1 MSASPKISSFTIIVT
16 FLCVALAGVAFIPL
30 LPIKLSPSRTLPRLT
45 ISYNMPGNSARV
57 IEMEV
62 TSRLEAML
70 ARIKGIKEINST
82 SGNGWGYVT
91 LELDKHTNVDAAR
104 FEASTI
110 IRQTWPNLPDG
121 VSYPVLEMSRPDDKE
136 ARPFM
141 SYTLNAAA
149 TPIFIQRFAEDQI
162 KPRLS
167 GIPGIYRIDVSGA
180 TPMEWRLEYDNRQL
194 VSLGITTQD
203 IQRAISQY
211 YQKEFLGT
219 GNVEVQI
226 ASSSKD
232 EQDSQWIRLALVPE
246 NEQDGF
252 HPARITVRS
261 KDGKLIRL
269 DQLLKVTHQEEE
281 PSSYY
286 RINGLNSIYLSIRA
300 EETANQLELAKRVKT
315 EMEHIRTML
324 PPGYEIHTSYD
335 ATEFIQEELNK
346 IYIRTGLTV
355 LILLLFVLLIT
366 RELKYLF
373 LIIISLSINLCI
385 AVILYYLLGLEMQLY
400 SLAGV
405 TISLSLV
412 IDNTIVMT
420 EHIRNRHNRKAILS
434 ILTATLTTMGAL
446 VIIFFLDEKIRLNLQ
461 DFAAV
466 VIINLGVSLLIALFL
481 VPALIDKMNLEWK
494 KQRKK
499 RIAREEMQQTWRCQI
514 KNKANHFL
522 KRFPV
527 YYNRYYQLQIN
538 FLCRWKKLA
547 CFILLLAFG
556 IPVFLLPEKIEYDMK
571 DKKKVY
577 TATDSLLIEKYNQF
591 VSNETYKEKIKP
603 IIDKALGGTL
613 RLFVQKVYE
622 GSYFTRN
629 EETVLSVSASL
640 PNGTTL
646 SQMNNL
652 MSRMEAYLSTFKE
665 IRQFQTNIYSARQA
679 GIRIYFTKE
688 SERSGFPYTLK
699 SKIISKALELGGGS
713 WQVYGLQDQ
722 GFSNDVREGAGS
734 YRIEMYGYN
743 YDELYEWAE
752 RLRAKLLTHRR
763 IKEVLINS
771 EFSWWKDDY
780 QEFYFNLNK
789 ARLAQENIQPIELF
803 SSINPVFGKDIYAGT
818 IVVDEETEKLKLSS
832 RQSQEYDVWSMQYVP
847 QSIGEKSYKLAELA
861 SVEKGQMPQ
870 KVCKVNQ
877 QYRLC
882 LQYEYIGASNQGNK
896 IQERDLKGSNAVLPM
911 GYTAKSERNY
921 WYWDKKDNKQYLLLL
936 LIIAIIFF
944 TTSILFNSLKQPL
957 AVIFVIPIS
966 YIGVFLTFYWFK
978 LNFDQGG
985 FASFVLLCGITVNA
999 SIYIL
1004 NEYNQIRL
1012 RKPLMP
1018 PYKAYLKAWNAKI
1031 TPIFLTVVST
1041 ILGFIPFMLGPDKEA
1056 FWFPLAAGT
1065 IGGLAMSILGIF
1077 LYLPIFT
1084 LKSSRKGS
1092 RTVSPS

>member
-16 FLCVALAGVAFIPL
+16 FLCVALAGIAFIPL
-30 LPIKLSPSRTLPRLT
+30 LPIKLSPSRTLPQLT

-91 LELDKHTNVDAAR
+91 LELDKHTNIDAAR

-110 IRQTWPNLPDG
+110 IRQTWPSLPDG
-121 VSYPVLEMSRPDDKE
+121 LSYPVLEMSRPDDKE
-136 ARPFM
+136 VRPFM

-180 TPMEWRLEYDNRQL
+180 TPMEWRLEYDSRQL
-194 VSLGITTQD
+194 ATLGISIPD
-203 IQRAISQY
+203 IQKAISQY

-219 GNVEVQI
+219 GNVETQL
-226 ASSSKD
+226 ATSCKGGQS
-232 EQDSQWIRLALVPE
+232 SQWIRLALVPE
-246 NEQDGF
+246 NETDGF
-252 HPARITVRS
+252 NPSLITVQN

-269 DQLLKVTHQEEE
+269 DQLLKVTRQEEA
-281 PSSYY
+281 PQSYY

-300 EETANQLELAKRVKT
+300 EETANQLELAKRVRA
-315 EMEHIRTML
+315 EMEHIRTLL

-335 ATEFIQEELNK
+335 ATEFIQDELNK
-346 IYIRTGLTV
+346 IYVRTGLTV
-355 LILLLFVLLIT
+355 LILLMFVLLIT
-366 RELKYLF
+366 REIKYLL
-373 LIIISLSINLCI
+373 LIIISLSINLSI
-385 AVILYYLLGLEMQLY
+385 AVILYYLSGLEMQLY

-420 EHIRNRHNRKAILS
+420 EHIRNRHNQKAILS
-434 ILTATLTTMGAL
+434 ILAATLTTIGAL

-494 KQRKK
+494 KSGKKNISGEETEYTWKSRIRK
-499 RIAREEMQQTWRCQI
+499 RTNR
-514 KNKANHFL
+514 FL

-527 YYNRYYQLQIN
+527 YYNRYYQCQID
-538 FLCRWKKLA
+538 FLCGWKKLA

-556 IPVFLLPEKIEYDMK
+556 IPVFLLPEKIEYDTK

-577 TATDSLLIEKYNQF
+577 TATDTLLIDTYNKF
-591 VSNETYKEKIKP
+591 ASNETYKEKIKP
-603 IIDKALGGTL
+603 IVDKALGGTL

-646 SQMNNL
+646 PQMNTL

-665 IRQFQTNIYSARQA
+665 IRQFQTNVYSARQA

-722 GFSNDVREGAGS
+722 EFSNDVREGAGS
-734 YRIEMYGYN
+734 FRIVMYGYN

-752 RLRAKLLTHRR
+752 QLKAKLLTHRR

-789 ARLAQENIQPIELF
+789 ARLTQEDIQPIDLF
-803 SSINPVFGKDIYAGT
+803 ASINPVFGKDIYTGT
-818 IVVDEETEKLKLSS
+818 IVVNEETEKLKLSS

-847 QSIGEKSYKLAELA
+847 QTIDGKPYKLAELA

-896 IQERDLKGSNAVLPM
+896 IQERDLKEINAILPM
-911 GYTAKSERNY
+911 GYTAKSESAY

-936 LIIAIIFF
+936 LIIVIIFF

-1004 NEYNQIRL
+1004 NEYNQIRQ
-1012 RKPLMP
+1012 RKPLMS

-1077 LYLPIFT
+1077 LYLPLFT
-1084 LKSSRKGS
+1084 LKKQ
-1092 RTVSPS
+1092 P

>member
-16 FLCVALAGVAFIPL
+16 FLCVALAGIAFIPL
-30 LPIKLSPSRTLPRLT
+30 LPIKLSPSRTLPQLT

-91 LELDKHTNVDAAR
+91 LELDKHTNIDAAR

-110 IRQTWPNLPDG
+110 IRQTWPSLPDG
-121 VSYPVLEMSRPDDKE
+121 LSYPVLEMSRPDDKE

-162 KPRLS
+162 KPHLS

-180 TPMEWRLEYDNRQL
+180 TPMEWRLEYDSRQL
-194 VSLGITTQD
+194 ATLGISIPD
-203 IQRAISQY
+203 IQKAISQY

-219 GNVEVQI
+219 GNVETQL
-226 ASSSKD
+226 ATSR
-232 EQDSQWIRLALVPE
+232 EGGQNSQWIRLALVPE
-246 NEQDGF
+246 NETDGF
-252 HPARITVRS
+252 NPSLITVLN

-269 DQLLKVTHQEEE
+269 DQLLKVTRQEEA
-281 PSSYY
+281 PQSYY

-300 EETANQLELAKRVKT
+300 EETANQLELAKLVKA
-315 EMEHIRTML
+315 EMEHIRTLL

-335 ATEFIQEELNK
+335 ATEFIRDELNK
-346 IYIRTGLTV
+346 IYVRTGLTV
-355 LILLLFVLLIT
+355 LILLMFVLLIT

-373 LIIISLSINLCI
+373 LIVISLSINLCI

-434 ILTATLTTMGAL
+434 ILAATLTTMGAL

-494 KQRKK
+494 KSGKK
-499 RIAREEMQQTWRCQI
+499 KTSGEETGPTWRNRI
-514 KNKANHFL
+514 RKRTNHFL

-527 YYNRYYQLQIN
+527 YYNRYYQWQIN
-538 FLCRWKKLA
+538 FLCGWKKLA

-556 IPVFLLPEKIEYDMK
+556 IPVFLLPEKIEYDTK

-577 TATDSLLIEKYNQF
+577 TATDSLLIEKYNKF
-591 VSNETYKEKIKP
+591 ASNETYKEKIKP
-603 IIDKALGGTL
+603 IVDKALGGTL

-646 SQMNNL
+646 SQMNTL
-652 MSRMEAYLSTFKE
+652 MGRMEAYLSTFKE
-665 IRQFQTNIYSARQA
+665 IRQFQTNVYSARQA

-734 YRIEMYGYN
+734 FRIEMYGYN
-743 YDELYEWAE
+743 YDELYEWPE
-752 RLRAKLLTHRR
+752 RLKPKLLTTRR
-763 IKEVLINS
+763 MKEVLINS

-789 ARLAQENIQPIELF
+789 ARLAQEDIQPIDLF
-803 SSINPVFGKDIYAGT
+803 ASINPVFGKDIYTGT
-818 IVVDEETEKLKLSS
+818 IVVNEETEKLKLSS

-847 QSIGEKSYKLAELA
+847 QTIDGKPYKLAELA

-896 IQERDLKGSNAVLPM
+896 IQERDLKEINAILPM
-911 GYTAKSERNY
+911 GYTAKSDSTY

-936 LIIAIIFF
+936 LIIVIIFF

-1004 NEYNQIRL
+1004 NEYNQIRQ
-1012 RKPLMP
+1012 RKPLMS

-1077 LYLPIFT
+1077 LYLPLFT
-1084 LKSSRKGS
+1084 LKKQ
-1092 RTVSPS
+1092 PEP

>member
-16 FLCVALAGVAFIPL
+16 FLCVALAGIAFIPL
-30 LPIKLSPSRTLPRLT
+30 LPIKLSPSRTLPQLT

-91 LELDKHTNVDAAR
+91 LELDKHTNIDAAR

-110 IRQTWPNLPDG
+110 IRQTWPSLPDG
-121 VSYPVLEMSRPDDKE
+121 LSYPVLEMSRPDDKE
-136 ARPFM
+136 VRPFM

-180 TPMEWRLEYDNRQL
+180 TPMEWRLEYDSRQL
-194 VSLGITTQD
+194 ATLGISIPD
-203 IQRAISQY
+203 IQKAISQY

-219 GNVEVQI
+219 GNVETQL
-226 ASSSKD
+226 ATSCKEGQS
-232 EQDSQWIRLALVPE
+232 SQWIRLALVPE
-246 NEQDGF
+246 NETDGF
-252 HPARITVRS
+252 NPSLITVLN

-269 DQLLKVTHQEEE
+269 DQLLKVTRQEEA
-281 PSSYY
+281 PQSYY

-300 EETANQLELAKRVKT
+300 EETANQLELAKRVRA
-315 EMEHIRTML
+315 EMEHIRTLL

-335 ATEFIQEELNK
+335 ATEFIQDELNK
-346 IYIRTGLTV
+346 IYVRTGLTV
-355 LILLLFVLLIT
+355 LILLMFVLLIT
-366 RELKYLF
+366 REIKYLL
-373 LIIISLSINLCI
+373 LIIISLSINLSI
-385 AVILYYLLGLEMQLY
+385 AVILYYLSGLEMQLY

-434 ILTATLTTMGAL
+434 ILAATLTTIGAL

-494 KQRKK
+494 KSGKKNISGEETEYTWKSRIRKRTN
-499 RIAREEMQQTWRCQI
+499 RI
-514 KNKANHFL
+514 L

-527 YYNRYYQLQIN
+527 YYNRYYQCQID
-538 FLCRWKKLA
+538 FLCGWKKLA

-556 IPVFLLPEKIEYDMK
+556 IPVFLLPEKIEYDTK

-577 TATDSLLIEKYNQF
+577 TATDTLLIDTYNKF
-591 VSNETYKEKIKP
+591 ASNETYKEKIKP
-603 IIDKALGGTL
+603 IVDKALGGTL

-629 EETVLSVSASL
+629 EETILSVSASL
-640 PNGTTL
+640 PNGTGKSCGKTDCPNGTTL
-646 SQMNNL
+646 PQMNTL

-665 IRQFQTNIYSARQA
+665 IRQFQTNVYSARQA

-713 WQVYGLQDQ
+713 WQVYGS
-722 GFSNDVREGAGS
+722 F
-734 YRIEMYGYN
+734 RIVMYGYN

-752 RLRAKLLTHRR
+752 QLKAKLLTHRR

-789 ARLAQENIQPIELF
+789 ARLTQEDIQPIDLF
-803 SSINPVFGKDIYAGT
+803 ASINPVFGKDIYTGT
-818 IVVDEETEKLKLSS
+818 IVVNEETEKLKLSS

-847 QSIGEKSYKLAELA
+847 QTIDGKPYKLAELA

-896 IQERDLKGSNAVLPM
+896 IQERDLKEINAILPM
-911 GYTAKSERNY
+911 GYTAKSESAY

-936 LIIAIIFF
+936 LIIVIIFF

-1004 NEYNQIRL
+1004 NEYNQIRQ
-1012 RKPLMP
+1012 RKPLMS

-1077 LYLPIFT
+1077 LYLPLFT
-1084 LKSSRKGS
+1084 LKKQ
-1092 RTVSPS
+1092 P

>member
-16 FLCVALAGVAFIPL
+16 FLCVALAGIAFIPL
-30 LPIKLSPSRTLPRLT
+30 LPIKLSPSRTLPQLT

-91 LELDKHTNVDAAR
+91 LELDKHTNIDAAR

-110 IRQTWPNLPDG
+110 IRQTWPSLPDG
-121 VSYPVLEMSRPDDKE
+121 LSYPVLEMSRPDDKE

-180 TPMEWRLEYDNRQL
+180 TPMEWRLEYDSRQL
-194 VSLGITTQD
+194 ATLGISIPD
-203 IQRAISQY
+203 IQKAISQY

-219 GNVEVQI
+219 GNVETQL
-226 ASSSKD
+226 ATSR
-232 EQDSQWIRLALVPE
+232 EGGQNSQWIRLALVPE
-246 NEQDGF
+246 NETDGF
-252 HPARITVRS
+252 NPSLITVLN

-269 DQLLKVTHQEEE
+269 DQLLKVTRQEEA
-281 PSSYY
+281 PQSYY

-300 EETANQLELAKRVKT
+300 EETANQLELAKLVKA
-315 EMEHIRTML
+315 EMEHIRTLL

-335 ATEFIQEELNK
+335 ATEFIRDELNK
-346 IYIRTGLTV
+346 IYVRTGLTV
-355 LILLLFVLLIT
+355 LILLMFVLLIT

-373 LIIISLSINLCI
+373 LIVISLSINLCI

-434 ILTATLTTMGAL
+434 ILAATLTTMGAL

-494 KQRKK
+494 KSGKK
-499 RIAREEMQQTWRCQI
+499 KTSGEETGPTWRNRI
-514 KNKANHFL
+514 RKRTNHFL

-527 YYNRYYQLQIN
+527 YYNRYYQWQIN
-538 FLCRWKKLA
+538 FLCGWKKLA

-556 IPVFLLPEKIEYDMK
+556 IPVFLLPEKIEYDTK

-577 TATDSLLIEKYNQF
+577 TATDSLLIEKYNKF
-591 VSNETYKEKIKP
+591 ASNETYKEKIKP
-603 IIDKALGGTL
+603 IVDKALGGTL

-646 SQMNNL
+646 SQMNTL
-652 MSRMEAYLSTFKE
+652 MGRMEAYLSTFKE
-665 IRQFQTNIYSARQA
+665 IRQFQTNVYSARQA

-734 YRIEMYGYN
+734 FRIVMYGYN

-752 RLRAKLLTHRR
+752 RLKAKLLTHRR

-789 ARLAQENIQPIELF
+789 ARLAQEDIQPIDLF
-803 SSINPVFGKDIYAGT
+803 ASINPVFGKDIYTGT
-818 IVVDEETEKLKLSS
+818 IVVNEETEKLKLSS

-847 QSIGEKSYKLAELA
+847 QTIDGKPYKLAELA

-896 IQERDLKGSNAVLPM
+896 IQERDLKEINAILPM
-911 GYTAKSERNY
+911 GYTAKSDSAY

-936 LIIAIIFF
+936 LIIVIIFF

-1004 NEYNQIRL
+1004 NEYNQIRQ
-1012 RKPLMP
+1012 RKPLMS

-1077 LYLPIFT
+1077 LYLPLFT
-1084 LKSSRKGS
+1084 LKKQ
-1092 RTVSPS
+1092 PEP

>member
-16 FLCVALAGVAFIPL
+16 FLCVALAGIAFIPL
-30 LPIKLSPSRTLPRLT
+30 LPIKLSPSRTLPQLT

-91 LELDKHTNVDAAR
+91 LELDKHTNIDAAR

-110 IRQTWPNLPDG
+110 IRQTWPSLPDG
-121 VSYPVLEMSRPDDKE
+121 LSYPVLEMSRPDDKE

-162 KPRLS
+162 KPHLS

-180 TPMEWRLEYDNRQL
+180 TPMEWRLEYDSRQL
-194 VSLGITTQD
+194 ATLGISIPD
-203 IQRAISQY
+203 IQKAISQY

-219 GNVEVQI
+219 WNVETQL
-226 ASSSKD
+226 ATSR
-232 EQDSQWIRLALVPE
+232 EGGQNSQWIRLALVPE
-246 NEQDGF
+246 NETDGF
-252 HPARITVRS
+252 NPSLITVLN

-269 DQLLKVTHQEEE
+269 DQLLKVTRQEEA
-281 PSSYY
+281 PQSYY

-300 EETANQLELAKRVKT
+300 EETANQLELAKLVKA
-315 EMEHIRTML
+315 EMEHIRTLL

-335 ATEFIQEELNK
+335 ATEFIRDELNK
-346 IYIRTGLTV
+346 IYVRTGLTV
-355 LILLLFVLLIT
+355 LILLMFVLLIT

-373 LIIISLSINLCI
+373 LIVISLSINLCI

-434 ILTATLTTMGAL
+434 ILAATLTTMGAL

-494 KQRKK
+494 KSGKK
-499 RIAREEMQQTWRCQI
+499 KTSGEETGPTWRNRI
-514 KNKANHFL
+514 RKRTNHFL

-527 YYNRYYQLQIN
+527 YYNRYYQWQIN
-538 FLCRWKKLA
+538 FLCGWKKLA

-556 IPVFLLPEKIEYDMK
+556 IPVFLLPEKIEYDTK

-577 TATDSLLIEKYNQF
+577 TATDSLLIEKYNKF
-591 VSNETYKEKIKP
+591 ASNETYKEKIKP
-603 IIDKALGGTL
+603 IVDKALGGTL

-646 SQMNNL
+646 SQMNTL
-652 MSRMEAYLSTFKE
+652 MGRMEAYLSTFKE
-665 IRQFQTNIYSARQA
+665 IRQFQTNVYSARQA

-734 YRIEMYGYN
+734 FRIEMYGYN

-752 RLRAKLLTHRR
+752 RLKAKLLTHRR

-789 ARLAQENIQPIELF
+789 ARLAQEDIQPIDLF
-803 SSINPVFGKDIYAGT
+803 ASINPVFGKDIYTGT
-818 IVVDEETEKLKLSS
+818 IVVNEETEKLKLSS

-847 QSIGEKSYKLAELA
+847 QTIDGKPYKLAELA

-896 IQERDLKGSNAVLPM
+896 IQERDLKEINAILPM
-911 GYTAKSERNY
+911 GYTAKSDSTY

-936 LIIAIIFF
+936 LIIVIIFF

-1004 NEYNQIRL
+1004 NEYNQIRQ
-1012 RKPLMP
+1012 RKPLMS

-1077 LYLPIFT
+1077 LYLPLFT
-1084 LKSSRKGS
+1084 LKKQ
-1092 RTVSPS
+1092 PEP

>member
-16 FLCVALAGVAFIPL
+16 FLCVALAGIAFIPL
-30 LPIKLSPSRTLPRLT
+30 LPIKLSPSRTLPQLT

-91 LELDKHTNVDAAR
+91 LELDKHTNIDAAR

-110 IRQTWPNLPDG
+110 IRQTWPSLPDG
-121 VSYPVLEMSRPDDKE
+121 LSYPVLEMSRPDDKE

-180 TPMEWRLEYDNRQL
+180 TPMEWRLEYDSRQL
-194 VSLGITTQD
+194 ATLGISIPD
-203 IQRAISQY
+203 IQKAISQY

-219 GNVEVQI
+219 GNVETQL
-226 ASSSKD
+226 ATSR
-232 EQDSQWIRLALVPE
+232 EGGQNSQWIRLALVPE
-246 NEQDGF
+246 NETDGF
-252 HPARITVRS
+252 NPSLITVLN

-269 DQLLKVTHQEEE
+269 DQLLKVTRQEEA
-281 PSSYY
+281 PQSYY

-300 EETANQLELAKRVKT
+300 EETANQLELAKLVKA
-315 EMEHIRTML
+315 EMEHIRTLL

-335 ATEFIQEELNK
+335 ATEFIRDELNK
-346 IYIRTGLTV
+346 IYVRTGLTV
-355 LILLLFVLLIT
+355 LILLMFVLLIT

-373 LIIISLSINLCI
+373 LIVISLSINLCI

-434 ILTATLTTMGAL
+434 ILAATLTTMGAL

-494 KQRKK
+494 KSGKK
-499 RIAREEMQQTWRCQI
+499 KTSGEETGPTWRNRI
-514 KNKANHFL
+514 RKRTNHFL

-527 YYNRYYQLQIN
+527 YYNRYYQWQIN
-538 FLCRWKKLA
+538 FLCGWKKLA

-556 IPVFLLPEKIEYDMK
+556 IPVFLLPEKIEYDTK

-577 TATDSLLIEKYNQF
+577 TATDSLLIEKYNKF
-591 VSNETYKEKIKP
+591 ASNETYKEKIKP
-603 IIDKALGGTL
+603 IVDKALGGTL

-646 SQMNNL
+646 SQMNTL
-652 MSRMEAYLSTFKE
+652 MGRMEAYLSTFKE
-665 IRQFQTNIYSARQA
+665 IRQFQTNVYSARQA

-734 YRIEMYGYN
+734 FRIEMYGYN

-752 RLRAKLLTHRR
+752 RLKAKLLTHRR

-789 ARLAQENIQPIELF
+789 ARLAQEDIQPIDLF
-803 SSINPVFGKDIYAGT
+803 ASINPVFGKDIYTGT
-818 IVVDEETEKLKLSS
+818 IVVNEETEKLKLSS

-847 QSIGEKSYKLAELA
+847 QTIDGKPYKLAELA

-896 IQERDLKGSNAVLPM
+896 IQERDLKEINAILPM
-911 GYTAKSERNY
+911 GYTAKSDSTY

-936 LIIAIIFF
+936 LIIVIIFF

-1004 NEYNQIRL
+1004 NEYNQIRQ
-1012 RKPLMP
+1012 RKPLMS

-1077 LYLPIFT
+1077 LYLPLFT
-1084 LKSSRKGS
+1084 LKKQ
-1092 RTVSPS
+1092 PEP

>member
-16 FLCVALAGVAFIPL
+16 FLCVALAGIAFIPL
-30 LPIKLSPSRTLPRLT
+30 LPIKLSPSRTLPQLT

-91 LELDKHTNVDAAR
+91 LELDKHTNIDAAR

-110 IRQTWPNLPDG
+110 IRQTWPSLPDG
-121 VSYPVLEMSRPDDKE
+121 LSYPVLEMSRPDDKE
-136 ARPFM
+136 VRPFM

-180 TPMEWRLEYDNRQL
+180 TPMEWRLEYDSRQL
-194 VSLGITTQD
+194 ATLGISIPD
-203 IQRAISQY
+203 IQKAISQY

-219 GNVEVQI
+219 GNVETQL
-226 ASSSKD
+226 ATSCKGGQS
-232 EQDSQWIRLALVPE
+232 SQWIRLALVPE
-246 NEQDGF
+246 NETDGF
-252 HPARITVRS
+252 NPSLITVQN

-269 DQLLKVTHQEEE
+269 DQLLKVTRQEEA
-281 PSSYY
+281 PQSYY

-300 EETANQLELAKRVKT
+300 EETANQLELAKRVRA
-315 EMEHIRTML
+315 EMEHIRTLL

-335 ATEFIQEELNK
+335 ATEFIQDELNK
-346 IYIRTGLTV
+346 IYVRTGLTV
-355 LILLLFVLLIT
+355 LILLMFVLLIT
-366 RELKYLF
+366 REIKYLL
-373 LIIISLSINLCI
+373 LIIISLSINLSI
-385 AVILYYLLGLEMQLY
+385 AVILYYLSGLEMQLY

-434 ILTATLTTMGAL
+434 ILAATLTTIGAL

-494 KQRKK
+494 KSGKKNISGEETEYTWKSRIRK
-499 RIAREEMQQTWRCQI
+499 RTNR
-514 KNKANHFL
+514 FL

-527 YYNRYYQLQIN
+527 YYNRYYQCQID
-538 FLCRWKKLA
+538 FLCGWKKLA

-556 IPVFLLPEKIEYDMK
+556 IPVFLLPEKIEYDTK

-577 TATDSLLIEKYNQF
+577 TATDTLLIDTYNKF
-591 VSNETYKEKIKP
+591 ASNETYKEKIKP
-603 IIDKALGGTL
+603 IVDKALGGTL

-646 SQMNNL
+646 PQMNTL

-665 IRQFQTNIYSARQA
+665 IRQFQTNVYSARQA

-734 YRIEMYGYN
+734 FRIVMYGYN

-752 RLRAKLLTHRR
+752 QLKAKLLTHRR

-789 ARLAQENIQPIELF
+789 ARLTQEDIQPIDLF
-803 SSINPVFGKDIYAGT
+803 ASINPVFGKDIYTGT
-818 IVVDEETEKLKLSS
+818 IVVNEETEKLKLSS

-847 QSIGEKSYKLAELA
+847 QTIDGKPYKLAELA
-861 SVEKGQMPQ
+861 SDEKGQMPQ

-896 IQERDLKGSNAVLPM
+896 IQERDLKEINAILPM
-911 GYTAKSERNY
+911 GYTAKSESTY

-936 LIIAIIFF
+936 LIIVIIFF

-1004 NEYNQIRL
+1004 NEYNQIRQ
-1012 RKPLMP
+1012 RKPLMS

-1077 LYLPIFT
+1077 LYLPLFT
-1084 LKSSRKGS
+1084 LKKQ
-1092 RTVSPS
+1092 P

>member
-16 FLCVALAGVAFIPL
+16 FLCVALAGIAFIPL
-30 LPIKLSPSRTLPRLT
+30 LPIKLSPSRTLPQLT

-91 LELDKHTNVDAAR
+91 LELDKHTNIDAAR

-110 IRQTWPNLPDG
+110 IRQTWPSLPDG
-121 VSYPVLEMSRPDDKE
+121 LSYPVLEMSRPDDKE

-180 TPMEWRLEYDNRQL
+180 TPMEWRLEYDSRQL
-194 VSLGITTQD
+194 ATLGISIPD
-203 IQRAISQY
+203 IQKAISQY

-219 GNVEVQI
+219 GNVETQL
-226 ASSSKD
+226 ATSR
-232 EQDSQWIRLALVPE
+232 EGGQNSQWIRLALVPE
-246 NEQDGF
+246 NETDGF
-252 HPARITVRS
+252 NPSLITVLN

-269 DQLLKVTHQEEE
+269 DQLLKVTRQEEA
-281 PSSYY
+281 PQSYY

-300 EETANQLELAKRVKT
+300 EETANQLELAKLVKA
-315 EMEHIRTML
+315 EMEHIRTLL

-335 ATEFIQEELNK
+335 ATEFIRDELNK
-346 IYIRTGLTV
+346 IYVRTGLTV
-355 LILLLFVLLIT
+355 LILLMFVLLIT

-373 LIIISLSINLCI
+373 LIVISLSINLCI

-434 ILTATLTTMGAL
+434 ILAATLTTMGAL

-494 KQRKK
+494 KSGKK
-499 RIAREEMQQTWRCQI
+499 KTSGEETGPTWRNRI
-514 KNKANHFL
+514 RKRTNHFL

-527 YYNRYYQLQIN
+527 YYNRYYQWQIN
-538 FLCRWKKLA
+538 FLCGWKKLA

-556 IPVFLLPEKIEYDMK
+556 IPVFLLPEKIEYDTK

-577 TATDSLLIEKYNQF
+577 TATDSLLIEKYNKF
-591 VSNETYKEKIKP
+591 ASNETYKEKIKP
-603 IIDKALGGTL
+603 IVDKALGGTL

-646 SQMNNL
+646 SQMNTL
-652 MSRMEAYLSTFKE
+652 MGRMEAYLSTFKE
-665 IRQFQTNIYSARQA
+665 IRQFQTNVYSARQA

-734 YRIEMYGYN
+734 FRIEMYGYN

-752 RLRAKLLTHRR
+752 RLKAKLLTHRR

-789 ARLAQENIQPIELF
+789 ARLAQENIQPIDLF
-803 SSINPVFGKDIYAGT
+803 ASINPVFGKNIYTGT
-818 IVVDEETEKLKLSS
+818 IVVNEETEKLKLSS

-847 QSIGEKSYKLAELA
+847 QTIDGKPYKLAELA

-896 IQERDLKGSNAVLPM
+896 IQERDLKEINAILPM
-911 GYTAKSERNY
+911 GYTAKSDSAY

-936 LIIAIIFF
+936 LIIVIIFF

-1004 NEYNQIRL
+1004 NEYNQIRQ
-1012 RKPLMP
+1012 RKPLMS

-1077 LYLPIFT
+1077 LYLPLFT
-1084 LKSSRKGS
+1084 LKKQ
-1092 RTVSPS
+1092 PEP